1 MGVATPK
8 PPGGLRRRGEFLK
21 PRAEVGVRVGGRV
34 AAVEAERPRVGAVVV
49 AAAHTEPADA
59 GGIVAI
65 IRDVGRVGAADRVR
79 VDKGIIGGV
88 MPPRL
93 DPPARGRSRV
103 ASYGGARAVVGICEI
118 RRVVVGA
125 NIRAGENN
133 SVAPLE
139 HISPPIFN
147 IAVLDRDVSVRARGA
162 ARVVGHGVG
171 SARIDRLFVPFGSS
185 RGPFP
190 ARRPFSPGPSA

>member
-21 PRAEVGVRVGGRV
+21 PRAEVGVRAGGRV
-34 AAVEAERPRVGAVVV
+34 VAVEVERPRVGAVVV
-49 AAAHTEPADA
+49 AAAHTEPTDA
-59 GGIVAI
+59 GVIEAI

-139 HISPPIFN
+139 LE
-147 IAVLDRDVSVRARGA
+147 VGVKVA
-162 ARVVGHGVG
+162 A
-171 SARIDRLFVPFGSS
+171 
-185 RGPFP
+185 
-190 ARRPFSPGPSA
+190 